1 MLTVVSSIPI
11 SCASAYCTVKADV
24 VKIAVASNVAAII
37 IIKNTFDT
45 LFEAYHY
52 TASYIILFKKDKK
65 IVIVDGFE
73 FPSFTQINEVAFE
86 TEVIAN
92 NAKQC
97 PVCSKMLAYSKKD
110 YFLNY
115 LTRFS

>member
-1 MLTVVSSIPI
+1 MILFSRL
-11 SCASAYCTVKADV
+11 
-24 VKIAVASNVAAII
+24 II
-37 IIKNTFDT
+37 TQQVT
-45 LFEAYHY
+45 LFYLRK
-52 TASYIILFKKDKK
+52 IR